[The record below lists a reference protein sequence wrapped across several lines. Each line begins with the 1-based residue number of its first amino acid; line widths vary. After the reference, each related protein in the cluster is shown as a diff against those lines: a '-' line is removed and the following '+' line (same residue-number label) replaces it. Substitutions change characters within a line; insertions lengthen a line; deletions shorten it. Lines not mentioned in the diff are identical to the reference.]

1 MTYVFKTMLTNL
13 IGMLVTKHMIVWGLK
28 FAVSQTSNKIDDN
41 AVDIVEG
48 LYENNEEQVK
58 KGVEGLTLSLKGEE
72 GV

>member
-1 MTYVFKTMLTNL
+1 
-13 IGMLVTKHMIVWGLK
+13 MLVTKHMIMWGLK

-58 KGVEGLTLSLKGEE
+58 KGVEGLTLSLKGEA